1 MAATGSNG
9 AKRRSGRGSAGR
21 SEQRPAS
28 ASRNGKKQSGKSADS
43 ADTKREIIGVVLIL
57 VGIILGIFCY
67 APRSSQGVIAA
78 IVPLL
83 FGIFGIGMYAVPVLC
98 AALGVCVIAI
108 RKDNS
113 RTGTIVCAAAAAF
126 ALLSFIH
133 LAEYAKLIPAMNFGE
148 TVSHAWS
155 AGSRLRSGGGFF
167 GGSLAYLF
175 AKLFGVTGG
184 CVALAGIDIIM
195 LLVITGLS
203 LRKTGKKLAESVA
216 EAHAVSRARRQ
227 TELYNEKLDDTK
239 PERGRKKQSSSNEPQ
254 FDEDG
259 FLVHSGKP
267 LTAGDSDYGAESGEQ
282 VSSLAKRSKARKR
295 QEAEMSARS
304 ENVNAADIAD
314 ESAGTSDFTARRT
327 PQKRRPFG
335 TAKNND
341 ELEFFPVSGPLKT
354 TKPQKHRRS
363 GKRELKTSNFV
374 PSDVDVDNGSRE
386 DFPSYGDEHID
397 IPMNLSYADVERDEE
412 GFAPPTADDDMPFE
426 PDYSNESSDSAVSAA
441 EEPFDSPAAGDSTEA
456 DDDFLRGIPVT
467 RMEDIPPQSITEQ
480 SETAQSGFSAE
491 RKSTPV
497 GGNDSSQGGSPSGNT
512 VSSVVPAAV
521 IEYQRPPY
529 SLLRLP
535 DPAAAVASES
545 PTEKAKVLIETLN
558 SFNISARIVNISV
571 GPVITRFELQP
582 AQGIR
587 VNRITTLSNDIALA
601 LAAPR
606 VRIEA
611 PIPGKS
617 AIGIEIPNKD
627 TAPVYLRD
635 VLETRE
641 FNTAKSPL
649 TMGLGKD
656 IAGKVVLADLEK
668 MPHMLIAGQTGSGK
682 SVCINCIILSL
693 IFKSAPKDVRM
704 ILIDPKVVELSIFSA
719 LPHLF
724 CPVVTEPKKAAGALR
739 WAVTEMEQRY
749 GKMGKV
755 NARDIYRYNAMQ
767 EREEDKWPRLVII
780 IDELADLMMVASKDV
795 EESICRIAQLGRA
808 CGIHLIV
815 ATQRPSVDVITGLI
829 KANIPSRIAFA
840 VSNGTDSRVIMD
852 ASGAEK
858 LLGKGDML
866 FHANG
871 ASKPTRAQGAFV
883 SDEEVEAIRDFF
895 LQNQVA
901 APSYDESVLSEI
913 TGGGGGLG
921 QGNGKQDDDL
931 LPDAVRLVVESGTAS
946 ISMIQRRLRV
956 GYARA
961 ARLVDIMEQNKF
973 VSEPDGA
980 KPRKVLI
987 DAAEYNRIFGGNLQ
1001 SGSPG
1006 SGKDTD

>member
-9 AKRRSGRGSAGR
+9 ARRGSSGRSASGRGGQQS
-21 SEQRPAS
+21 AS
-28 ASRNGKKQSGKSADS
+28 APRKGNRNTRRGSSADN
-43 ADTKREIIGVVLIL
+43 AETRREIIGVVLIL

-67 APRSSQGVIAA
+67 APRTAQGVIAK
-78 IVPLL
+78 IVPVF
-83 FGIFGIGMYAVPVLC
+83 FGIFGIGAYAVPVLL
-98 AALGVCVIAI
+98 AAVGICVIAM
-108 RKDNS
+108 RRENS
-113 RTGTIVCAAAAAF
+113 NTGTIVCAVTAAF

-133 LAEYAKLIPAMNFGE
+133 LAEYAKVLPGMNFGKCIA
-148 TVSHAWS
+148 HAYS
-155 AGSRLRSGGGFF
+155 QGSLYRTGGGFF
-167 GGSLAYLF
+167 GGSFAFLF
-175 AKLFGVTGG
+175 EKLLGVTCG
-184 CVALAGIDIIM
+184 CVALAGIDVIM
-195 LLVITGLS
+195 LIVITRLS
-203 LRKTGKKLAESVA
+203 IRKTGEKLAENVA
-216 EAHAVSRARRQ
+216 AAHAARVRRR
-227 TELYNEKLDDTK
+227 TEIYNERLEEEGQK
-239 PERGRKKQSSSNEPQ
+239 PDNGRKKRNSSTEPQ
-254 FDEDG
+254 YDEDG

-267 LTAGDSDYGAESGEQ
+267 LTAGDSDYGNAEAEQ
-282 VSSLAKRSKARKR
+282 GNASSLAKRSR
-295 QEAEMSARS
+295 
-304 ENVNAADIAD
+304 
-314 ESAGTSDFTARRT
+314 ARRAHETAANQSESPAHSSDEPVSEPARPARPT
-327 PQKRRPFG
+327 PPKRRHLG
-335 TAKNND
+335 AAKD
-341 ELEFFPVSGPLKT
+341 KEDDLEFFPVSGPLKT
-354 TKPQKHRRS
+354 TKPQKRRRS
-363 GKRELKTSNFV
+363 TTPDLRTSDFI
-374 PSDVDVDNGSRE
+374 PTEIDDSDVAAAEV
-386 DFPSYGDEHID
+386 PTYGDEHID
-397 IPMNLSYADVERDEE
+397 IPMNLTFADVERGEDGLE
-412 GFAPPTADDDMPFE
+412 PPISKEDIPF
-426 PDYSNESSDSAVSAA
+426 DVSDSAADVPFDQADTDSAA
-441 EEPFDSPAAGDSTEA
+441 DE
-456 DDDFLRGIPVT
+456 DDFLRGIPVT
-467 RMEDIPPQSITEQ
+467 RMDDIAPQDTETPRR
-480 SETAQSGFSAE
+480 TAQNAATDEIPAPG
-491 RKSTPV
+491 V
-497 GGNDSSQGGSPSGNT
+497 
-512 VSSVVPAAV
+512 VSVAPAAV
-521 IEYQRPPY
+521 TEYQRPPC

-535 DPAAAVASES
+535 DPAAAVAAES

-641 FNTAKSPL
+641 FSTAKSPL

-749 GKMGKV
+749 SKMGKV

-871 ASKPTRAQGAFV
+871 ASKPIRAQGAFV

-895 LQNQVA
+895 LQNQTVS
-901 APSYDESVLSEI
+901 PGYDESVLSEI
-913 TGGGGGLG
+913 TGSGGGLG

-987 DAAEYNRIFGGNLQ
+987 DAAEYNRLFGGNLQ
-1001 SGSPG
+1001 SGGTTADSSEQG
-1006 SGKDTD
+1006 

>member
-28 ASRNGKKQSGKSADS
+28 ASRNGKKQSGKSSDS
-43 ADTKREIIGVVLIL
+43 AETKREIVGVVLIL

-133 LAEYAKLIPAMNFGE
+133 LAEYAKLIPTMNFGE
-148 TVSHAWS
+148 TVSHAWF

-259 FLVHSGKP
+259 FLIHSGKP

-304 ENVNAADIAD
+304 ENGNAADIA
-314 ESAGTSDFTARRT
+314 ETVGTSDFTARRT
-327 PQKRRPFG
+327 PQKHRPFG

-363 GKRELKTSNFV
+363 GKRELKTSDFV

-412 GFAPPTADDDMPFE
+412 GFAPPSADDDMPFE
-426 PDYSNESSDSAVSAA
+426 PDYSNESSDSAVSA
-441 EEPFDSPAAGDSTEA
+441 
-456 DDDFLRGIPVT
+456 
-467 RMEDIPPQSITEQ
+467 
-480 SETAQSGFSAE
+480 SEWG
-491 RKSTPV
+491 
-497 GGNDSSQGGSPSGNT
+497 SS
-512 VSSVVPAAV
+512 
-521 IEYQRPPY
+521 
-529 SLLRLP
+529 
-535 DPAAAVASES
+535 
-545 PTEKAKVLIETLN
+545 
-558 SFNISARIVNISV
+558 
-571 GPVITRFELQP
+571 
-582 AQGIR
+582 
-587 VNRITTLSNDIALA
+587 
-601 LAAPR
+601 
-606 VRIEA
+606 
-611 PIPGKS
+611 
-617 AIGIEIPNKD
+617 
-627 TAPVYLRD
+627 
-635 VLETRE
+635 
-641 FNTAKSPL
+641 
-649 TMGLGKD
+649 
-656 IAGKVVLADLEK
+656 
-668 MPHMLIAGQTGSGK
+668 
-682 SVCINCIILSL
+682 C
-693 IFKSAPKDVRM
+693 
-704 ILIDPKVVELSIFSA
+704 
-719 LPHLF
+719 
-724 CPVVTEPKKAAGALR
+724 
-739 WAVTEMEQRY
+739 
-749 GKMGKV
+749 
-755 NARDIYRYNAMQ
+755 
-767 EREEDKWPRLVII
+767 
-780 IDELADLMMVASKDV
+780 
-795 EESICRIAQLGRA
+795 
-808 CGIHLIV
+808 
-815 ATQRPSVDVITGLI
+815 
-829 KANIPSRIAFA
+829 
-840 VSNGTDSRVIMD
+840 
-852 ASGAEK
+852 
-858 LLGKGDML
+858 
-866 FHANG
+866 
-871 ASKPTRAQGAFV
+871 
-883 SDEEVEAIRDFF
+883 
-895 LQNQVA
+895 
-901 APSYDESVLSEI
+901 
-913 TGGGGGLG
+913 
-921 QGNGKQDDDL
+921 
-931 LPDAVRLVVESGTAS
+931 
-946 ISMIQRRLRV
+946 
-956 GYARA
+956 
-961 ARLVDIMEQNKF
+961 
-973 VSEPDGA
+973 
-980 KPRKVLI
+980 
-987 DAAEYNRIFGGNLQ
+987 
-1001 SGSPG
+1001 
-1006 SGKDTD
+1006 